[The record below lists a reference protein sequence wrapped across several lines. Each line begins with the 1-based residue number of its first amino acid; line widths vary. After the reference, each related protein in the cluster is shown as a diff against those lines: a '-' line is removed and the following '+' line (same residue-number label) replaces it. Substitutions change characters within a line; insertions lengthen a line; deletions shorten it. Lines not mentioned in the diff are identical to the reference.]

1 MARNSA
7 IIDVARHPGVTSGSI
22 ERRVNEHGSL
32 QQACGRVFRRR
43 SSTREDRAAMK
54 LTAKELAPDG
64 RAAAQWND
72 IAKGLLKRGVRGMGI
87 SRQGAN
93 SIDVV
98 PCDRRCS

>member
-1 MARNSA
+1 MSTGLYNKPA
-7 IIDVARHPGVTSGSI
+7 
-22 ERRVNEHGSL
+22 
-32 QQACGRVFRRR
+32 GRVSRRR

-87 SRQGAN
+87 SR
-93 SIDVV
+93 
-98 PCDRRCS
+98 